1 MVYMPALEAGAAM
14 RVGSNPTSPT
24 KIWRLTQVVKGTV
37 C

>member
-1 MVYMPALEAGAAM
+1 MPALEAGAAM

-24 KIWRLTQVVKGTV
+24 KNMETYPSGEGDSLLN